1 MGRAG
6 FIKVLGYPHPA
17 IVAQRLAH
25 QREFGLR
32 LVGLRNA
39 RGVNLCVA
47 RVGKICAALVSAPR
61 CGDVAIHGIG
71 GKVIS
76 VAVAA
81 GGQHH
86 CVCSVAGE
94 FASQQVARD
103 DARSAAIDDNN
114 VDQLTTVEESH
125 TAQTNLAR
133 QLLVG
138 TEQQLLTG
146 LTTGVKGAAYL
157 GATETAVVEQTAI
170 FAGKRHA
177 LGNHLVNDVDRY
189 LRQAIHIAFA

>member
-1 MGRAG
+1 MSRSG
-6 FIKVLGYPHPA
+6 FIKILGHPHPA

-25 QREFGLR
+25 QGELGLR
-32 LVGLRNA
+32 LVSLRNA
-39 RGVNLCVA
+39 GGVNLCVT

-61 CGDVAIHGIG
+61 CGDVAVHGIG
-71 GKVIS
+71 GEVIS

-86 CVCSVAGE
+86 CVCSMAGE
-94 FASQQVARD
+94 FAGQQVARD
-103 DARSAAIDDNN
+103 DACSAAIDDND
-114 VDQLTTVEESH
+114 VDQLTTIEESN